1 MLFNIIGSQCLR
13 AGKSPAIHQFRHLS
27 SQTRLTTYNN
37 IVLAGNRHEY
47 IQRRYASDAKV
58 QGMVIGID
66 LGTTNSCVAVM

>member
-1 MLFNIIGSQCLR
+1 MCCQMNGINI
-13 AGKSPAIHQFRHLS
+13 
-27 SQTRLTTYNN
+27 TN